1 MDHRIVLPLA
11 FQFRSNQY
19 LIVRSIQAILIT
31 HRPPTRHLL
40 STGCSWRHPISR
52 LVAAG
57 TINRDC
63 ILQLPSGEIPISPLF
78 TLLIASPDS
87 VMSPG
92 SILVFIDHDIY
103 HLLWTSANREKSP
116 QNLWLP
122 GSYNLSPAKAAMGA
136 SFSYRRYPDPDVT
149 ISTVTAIHS
158 PFHHHQESLVQS
170 HSDSHLRRDIA
181 ALRYLSFP
189 PLIYS

>member
-1 MDHRIVLPLA
+1 MYVFFPCLVCSRRYGTGTAGVRKSIDHRIVLPLA

-19 LIVRSIQAILIT
+19 LIVRSIQFVLFRAQLFPFNAYLFSRAILIT

-78 TLLIASPDS
+78 TSLVASPDS

-92 SILVFIDHDIY
+92 SILG
-103 HLLWTSANREKSP
+103 P
-116 QNLWLP
+116 CQ
-122 GSYNLSPAKAAMGA
+122 
-136 SFSYRRYPDPDVT
+136 
-149 ISTVTAIHS
+149 
-158 PFHHHQESLVQS
+158 
-170 HSDSHLRRDIA
+170 
-181 ALRYLSFP
+181 
-189 PLIYS
+189 